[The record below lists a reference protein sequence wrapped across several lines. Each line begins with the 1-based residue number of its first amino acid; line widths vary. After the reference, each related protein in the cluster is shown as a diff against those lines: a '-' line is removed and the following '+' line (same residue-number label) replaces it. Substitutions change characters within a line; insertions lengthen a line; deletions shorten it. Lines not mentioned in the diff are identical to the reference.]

1 MPRTA
6 AKKAGTKRGKAK
18 PQPATIEADPAAAA
32 APVIAEANALD
43 LFHPVTAAWFNAVF
57 EGPTQPQREGWPA
70 IARGD
75 STLILAPTGTGKT
88 LTAFLWCLDTLMLQR
103 HRLHAQPQ
111 AAPVIEA
118 ARAATETRAEFGR
131 AQKRSKGK
139 RASKPAKTQ
148 ILPEGEGCRVVYISP
163 LKALAVDVERNLRSP
178 LAGISNMAQRMG
190 VPVHTPEI
198 SVRTGD
204 TPSNERARF
213 AKHPGDILITT
224 PESLYLMLTSN
235 AGEAL
240 RTVETVIID
249 EIHALV
255 PSKRGAHMALSL
267 ERLEALAGH
276 KIQRIGLSATQRPL
290 EEVARFLG
298 GANGALSASPDTAGT
313 ELPSKSALRQG
324 TASFK
329 SEETHSALRQGTAS
343 FTSEKA
349 HSALR
354 QGTASLKSEEAHSA
368 LRQGTASYK
377 PEEAHSALRKG
388 TASAVPQD
396 AEENAA
402 LAAEVSSETP
412 ATATQERAAD
422 FNSLTNIRND
432 AGFSPGAKPQPP
444 SDRVAEESGDT
455 ALALGE
461 DTSPEPATADVNGIR
476 YRPVTIVNAGARKA
490 LELTVEVPVE
500 DMARLGEIQDT
511 PSGPASQG
519 PKRTSIWQSIHPRLL
534 EIVRAH
540 QSTILFVNARRI
552 AERLAGALNELA
564 GEQIARAHHGSLAA
578 SQRSEIEELLKAG
591 HIRALVAT
599 SSLELG
605 IDMGAVDL
613 VIQIEAPPSV
623 ASGMQRIGRAGHQVG
638 APSKGIIF
646 PKYRADLVACAA
658 VTRAMH
664 EGHVESTR
672 YMRNALDVLA
682 QQMVAIIAHPP
693 LDAALAL
700 KRAAKFRS
708 DEDESPGIS
717 YDGLLGIVRSC
728 ACYAGLSVT
737 VFEGVLD
744 MLAGRYPSDEFG
756 ELRPRIT
763 WDRQRQWLTPR
774 QGVKRIAIL
783 NGGTIPDRG
792 TFGVFLSGERNK
804 PIRVGEL
811 DEEMVFEARAG
822 ETFILGASTWRIDE
836 ITHDRVLVSPAPGE
850 PGKMP
855 FWHGDQ
861 AGRPL
866 EFGRRIGVLVR
877 ELRELPRSAAITRL
891 TREHDLDPLAAENVL
906 RYLADQE
913 VATEAVP
920 DDRTIVVER
929 VRDELG
935 DWRVCVLTPFGS
947 RVHAPW
953 AMAVTGRIRA
963 AGGADVETMWSEDG
977 FVVRFPESDTAPEVD
992 QFFLEPQEAA
1002 DFVQRQ
1008 LGSTALF
1015 AAKFREAAA
1024 RALLLPRRRAD
1035 GRAPLWQ
1042 QRKRAYDLLSVA
1054 ARYPQFPMLL
1064 ETYRECLRDVF
1075 DMPALSEI
1083 LRMVGQRQIRVHT
1096 VDSRTPSPFAAALL
1110 FSYVANYIYDG
1121 DAPLAERRAQALS
1134 IDQEQLRELLGDA
1147 DLRELL
1153 DSTAIEE
1160 TEEQLQMLA
1169 PDYRARTMDGI
1180 HDMLLRIGDLNRA
1193 ELLHRVASAE
1203 VAITVDRLQKS
1214 RRVLELRIGSEK
1226 RLIAVEDAARYR
1238 DALGIPLPPGL
1249 PTAFLESAPD
1259 AIVDLIRRFA
1269 RTRGPFTTPEVAARF
1284 AVPLETAE
1292 SVLQRLVQTGRI
1304 VEGGFRPSGLNREWV
1319 DVEVLR
1325 TIRRRSL
1332 AKLRKEIE
1340 PVEQQTLA
1348 RLFTRWQGVLTPHRG
1363 LDALLDVIETLQ
1375 GAPLPASLLETEILP
1390 ARITG
1395 YRPADLD
1402 TLIAAGEVTW
1412 AGLDPLGERDGRIG
1426 LYLADKLPLLWP
1438 PTANEAQRGAS
1449 GAGIVSRPLPNQGF
1463 SPRNE
1468 AATDTATDPFANSA
1482 QTPREITPPS
1492 KSHSRE
1498 EEITTYLQT
1507 HGASFFQS
1515 LHDGTGGGYPGET
1528 IEALWNLVWRGA
1540 ITNDS
1545 LQSLRAYI
1553 SRSANTGRGTTDHQG
1568 KNLRRSHNQG
1578 GSFRSRRT
1586 TPPTVQG
1593 RWALNPAYFDGNRN
1607 VTEWS
1612 HAIAHQLLQRY
1623 GVVFRETAHAENLP
1637 GGFSAIYDVMKA
1649 LEESGKIRRGY
1660 FAAELGATQFALPA
1674 ALDLLR
1680 SLRTKRPDT
1689 DPEMLVL
1696 AATDPANP
1704 YGALLRWP
1712 APADNTSSLTPLG
1725 RRTCRARRWRPSSPI
1740 SAAATPTS
1748 RSSCQRKSPGAARSF
1763 APSPATS
1770 SSWLRLARAASA
1782 SRRPTSPGRV
1792 GMLIQSINGI
1802 AVAEHPIARALLDA
1816 GFQAAPMGFN
1826 LRRNLP
1832 PLPTLALTAPN
1843 GGRPAGNA

>member
-1 MPRTA
+1 MPVNTLSPTAPKARKA
-6 AKKAGTKRGKAK
+6 AKAEPREAVA
-18 PQPATIEADPAAAA
+18 ATLEAVDPTALSEGGDA
-32 APVIAEANALD
+32 VLD
-43 LFHPVTAAWFNAVF
+43 LFHPVTAEWFRAVF

-88 LTAFLWCLDTLMLQR
+88 LTAFLWCLDRLMLR
-103 HRLHAQPQ
+103 SDRRMSEPG
-111 AAPVIEA
+111 IEPS
-118 ARAATETRAEFGR
+118 
-131 AQKRSKGK
+131 KRRRKGE
-139 RASKPAKTQ
+139 AKKSV
-148 ILPEGEGCRVVYISP
+148 LPPGVGVRVVYISP

-178 LAGISNMAQRMG
+178 LQGIANMAQRMG

-204 TPSNERARF
+204 TPASERARF

-224 PESLYLMLTSN
+224 PESLYLLLTSN

-255 PSKRGAHMALSL
+255 PTKRGAHMALSL
-267 ERLEALAGH
+267 ERLEALTGRNV
-276 KIQRIGLSATQRPL
+276 QRIGLSATQRPL

-298 GANGALSASPDTAGT
+298 GAEGSEGTGHREQGT
-313 ELPSKSALRQG
+313 ESAAAADRED
-324 TASFK
+324 TERVPA
-329 SEETHSALRQGTAS
+329 
-343 FTSEKA
+343 
-349 HSALR
+349 
-354 QGTASLKSEEAHSA
+354 
-368 LRQGTASYK
+368 
-377 PEEAHSALRKG
+377 
-388 TASAVPQD
+388 ASA
-396 AEENAA
+396 
-402 LAAEVSSETP
+402 
-412 ATATQERAAD
+412 RIAAD
-422 FNSLTNIRND
+422 EALTLN
-432 AGFSPGAKPQPP
+432 PVPL
-444 SDRVAEESGDT
+444 AEAQG
-455 ALALGE
+455 
-461 DTSPEPATADVNGIR
+461 VR
-476 YRPVTIVNAGARKA
+476 YRSVTIVNAGARKR

-534 EIVRAH
+534 EIIRQH

-552 AERLAGALNELA
+552 AERLAGAINELA

-646 PKYRADLVACAA
+646 PKYRADLIACAA

-672 YMRNALDVLA
+672 FLRNALDVLA
-682 QQMVAIIAHPP
+682 QQVVAIIAHPP
-693 LDAALAL
+693 LPPAQAVL
-700 KRAAKFRS
+700 RAKAMRS
-708 DEDESPGIS
+708 DEEESPGIS
-717 YDGLLGIVRSC
+717 YDALLGIVRSC
-728 ACYAGLSVT
+728 AGYAGISAQ
-737 VFEGVLD
+737 VFDGVLD

-763 WDRQRQWLTPR
+763 WDRTRQWLTPR

-792 TFGVFLSGERNK
+792 LYGVFLSGERSK

-811 DEEMVFEARAG
+811 DEEMVFEARTG
-822 ETFILGASTWRIDE
+822 ETFVLGASTWRIDE

-866 EFGRRIGVLVR
+866 EFGRRIGALVR
-877 ELRELPRSAAITRL
+877 ELRDMPRSAALTRL
-891 TREHDLDPLAAENVL
+891 VRDHDLDQLAAENVL

-913 VATEAVP
+913 VATESVP

-935 DWRVCVLTPFGS
+935 DWRVCVMTPFGS

-953 AMAVTGRIRA
+953 AMAVQGRIRA
-963 AGGADVETMWSEDG
+963 AGASDVETMWSEDG
-977 FVVRFPESDTAPEVD
+977 FVVRFPEADAAPDVD
-992 QFFLEPQEAA
+992 QFFPEAQEAS
-1002 DFVQRQ
+1002 DSVQRQ

-1054 ARYPQFPMLL
+1054 ARYPEFPMLL
-1064 ETYRECLRDVF
+1064 EAYRECLRDVF

-1083 LRMVGQRQIRVHT
+1083 LRSIEQRQIRVHT
-1096 VDSRTPSPFAAALL
+1096 VDSRTPSPFASALL

-1134 IDQEQLRELLGDA
+1134 IDQDQLRELLGDA

-1153 DSTAIEE
+1153 DANAIEE

-1169 PDYRARTMDGI
+1169 DDYRARSMDGV
-1180 HDMLLRIGDLNRA
+1180 HDMLLRLGDLNRA
-1193 ELLHRVASAE
+1193 ELLKRVVSPD
-1203 VAITVDRLQKS
+1203 VAITVDRLQKA
-1214 RRVLELRIGSEK
+1214 RRVLELKIGGEK

-1249 PTAFLESAPD
+1249 PTAFLQAATD
-1259 AIVDLIRRFA
+1259 AIVDLLRRYA
-1269 RTRGPFTTPEVAARF
+1269 RTHGPFTTDEVAVRY
-1284 AVPLETAE
+1284 AVPKQTVEA
-1292 SVLQRLVQTGRI
+1292 VLQRLVGTGRV
-1304 VEGGFRPSGLNREWV
+1304 VEGAFRPGGQQREWC

-1332 AKLRKEIE
+1332 AKLRKEVE

-1348 RLFTRWQGVLTPHRG
+1348 RLFTHWQGVLTPRRG

-1390 ARITG
+1390 ARIAG
-1395 YRPADLD
+1395 YKPADLD

-1412 AGLDPLGERDGRIG
+1412 AGFEPLGERDGRIG
-1426 LYLADKLPLLWP
+1426 LYLAEKLPLLWP
-1438 PTANEAQRGAS
+1438 VVNTAQAAS
-1449 GAGIVSRPLPNQGF
+1449 VIEEGS
-1463 SPRNE
+1463 
-1468 AATDTATDPFANSA
+1468 ATK
-1482 QTPREITPPS
+1482 E
-1492 KSHSRE
+1492 RE
-1498 EEITTYLQT
+1498 EKIVAYLRV
-1507 HGASFFQS
+1507 HGASFFQNV
-1515 LHDGTGGGYPGET
+1515 HDGTGGGFQNET
-1528 IEALWNLVWRGA
+1528 LEALWNLVWRGM
-1540 ITNDS
+1540 ITNDT
-1545 LQSLRAYI
+1545 LQSLRAYTHRD
-1553 SRSANTGRGTTDHQG
+1553 SNGARKPA
-1568 KNLRRSHNQG
+1568 RRVHNQAG
-1578 GSFRSRRT
+1578 GFRSRRT
-1586 TPPTVQG
+1586 TPPTAQG
-1593 RWALNPAYFDGNRN
+1593 RWALHPAATLLTPRN
-1607 VTEWS
+1607 GTEWS
-1612 HAIAHQLLQRY
+1612 YAEAHQLLQRY

-1637 GGFSAIYDVMKA
+1637 GGFSSIYDVMKA

-1680 SLRTKRPDT
+1680 SLRNKRADS
-1689 DPEMLVL
+1689 DPEMVVL

-1712 APADNTSSLTPLG
+1712 QPADGGALTRTVGSRVVLADG
-1725 RRTCRARRWRPSSPI
+1725 ALVAYLRRGNGNIQVFLPEEEPQRGQVM
-1740 SAAATPTS
+1740 
-1748 RSSCQRKSPGAARSF
+1748 RS
-1763 APSPATS
+1763 
-1770 SSWLRLARAASA
+1770 LARYFVVIAQTQGRFGDESA
-1782 SRRPTSPGRV
+1782 ERGGV
-1792 GMLIQSINGI
+1792 GMFIQTINGVN
-1802 AVAEHPIARALLDA
+1802 VAEHPMARVLLDA

-1832 PLPTLALTAPN
+1832 GFVGTAHDSS
-1843 GGRPAGNA
+1843 RAVGNV